1 MPWTI
6 EAKVQPFAGFAGHLY
21 LDIFDDAGK
30 RVVQING
37 FSFCDKTK
45 KITPIGTPQDKLKAY
60 VTNKVVLAET
70 SGLDRDHQPYGGHVI
85 FSGTKEEVL
94 EVIDRLKELAEEF
107 NSKNFLYRVFSFNSN
122 TVFSAMVHKIS
133 QIVPVD
139 MEAVDKTIALKKI
152 TPGVKRKLM
161 RNKTSLTEVFNKG
174 KKSRGTKP
182 KPPKPS
188 L

>member
-6 EAKVQPFAGFAGHLY
+6 EAKVQPLLGVAGHLY
-21 LDIFDDAGK
+21 LDIFDDEGK

-37 FSFCDKTK
+37 FSFCDKMN
-45 KITPIGTPQDKLKAY
+45 KITAIGTPEDKLRAY
-60 VTNKVVLAET
+60 VSEKVVLMET
-70 SGLDRDHQPYGGHVI
+70 ARLDRDHQPHSGHVI
-85 FSGTKEEVL
+85 YSGTKDEVL
-94 EVIDRLKELAEEF
+94 EVIDQLKELAEEF
-107 NSKNFLYRVFSFNSN
+107 NEKDFFYRAFSFNSN

-133 QIVPVD
+133 QIVPID
-139 MEAVDKTIALKKI
+139 MEAVDKTIALQKI
-152 TPGVKRKLM
+152 TPGVKTSLL

-174 KKSRGTKP
+174 EKTGDKPP